1 MEDEDGDDEQQRN
14 DRQVA
19 LIADPAE
26 GQDDDSSSDDSD
38 DEEEFGDAIQDFE
51 NEEQQEGDEME
62 YSQRHDDDEAGISN
76 GPSLPSAR
84 EHSYLPGNS
93 HPLLVQSPSGG
104 GGDPSSSPRSSRR
117 SMNKNKRARSYDD
130 GSENHYADVA
140 DSDEEEDSQQFV
152 NIPVL
157 QLHGVVLFPGMT
169 IPIRLRERA
178 LIQFL
183 ARQIE
188 LCRTTPHLQ
197 PQVRIGIMT
206 YVPREQRY
214 RQHPRR
220 PSRAGGR
227 ERPVND
233 QQQRRRRRR
242 FRWVR
247 RWRRSTN
254 DTSSSSGE
262 EEDNGD
268 ADSDDMQQ
276 DVSPRQRERPAIA
289 KHPLVGRIGTIAT
302 VAYTHELAA
311 LDNPSLETSID
322 SSQQIFRDHGNDNE
336 LVVTAIG
343 TNRFRVVSYVQEDSF
358 ADLNVFQVEEILD
371 QALCFPR
378 FGRPSASFPFS
389 QPLQDSNVGNNE
401 STEEDRESVVSIRN
415 PRVARHDQLLWNL
428 SMITAVPYCAY
439 KATWPWKMVDSIV
452 AVLETHEGRDNL
464 PSLRDVFVSGKS
476 NNLNDERTTKEL
488 SSQALE
494 PTKFSYTMSY
504 NMPFSDEEKLELL
517 QMDSTVER
525 LRVVYDKVMEYAER
539 ECFVFCKGC
548 DTKLAG
554 VTSVFTVGGAEGA
567 TSNYGTSLLFTRCRS
582 FTKSRFIGMPL
593 ANI

>member
-1 MEDEDGDDEQQRN
+1 
-14 DRQVA
+14 
-19 LIADPAE
+19 
-26 GQDDDSSSDDSD
+26 
-38 DEEEFGDAIQDFE
+38 
-51 NEEQQEGDEME
+51 
-62 YSQRHDDDEAGISN
+62 
-76 GPSLPSAR
+76 
-84 EHSYLPGNS
+84 
-93 HPLLVQSPSGG
+93 
-104 GGDPSSSPRSSRR
+104 
-117 SMNKNKRARSYDD
+117 
-130 GSENHYADVA
+130 
-140 DSDEEEDSQQFV
+140 
-152 NIPVL
+152 
-157 QLHGVVLFPGMT
+157 
-169 IPIRLRERA
+169 
-178 LIQFL
+178 
-183 ARQIE
+183 
-188 LCRTTPHLQ
+188 
-197 PQVRIGIMT
+197 MT

-214 RQHPRR
+214 RQQPRR

-227 ERPVND
+227 ERQPQD
-233 QQQRRRRRR
+233 HQRRRRRR

-254 DTSSSSGE
+254 DTSSSSDE
-262 EEDNGD
+262 EGDGNRD

-276 DVSPRQRERPAIA
+276 DVSPRQRDRPAIA
-289 KHPLVGRIGTIAT
+289 KHPLAGRIGTIAT
-302 VAYTHELAA
+302 VAYTHEMAA

-358 ADLNVFQVEEILD
+358 ADLNVFQVEEIVD
-371 QALCFPR
+371 QTLCLPR
-378 FGRPSASFPFS
+378 FGRPSASFPLS
-389 QPLQDSNVGNNE
+389 QPPRQDSNVE
-401 STEEDRESVVSIRN
+401 SEPTKEDGESVESSN

-428 SMITAVPYCAY
+428 SMMTPVPYCAY

-476 NNLNDERTTKEL
+476 NNLSDESTSKEL

-539 ECFVFCKGC
+539 ECYVFCKGC

-567 TSNYGTSLLFTRCRS
+567 TSNYGTF
-582 FTKSRFIGMPL
+582 
-593 ANI
+593 